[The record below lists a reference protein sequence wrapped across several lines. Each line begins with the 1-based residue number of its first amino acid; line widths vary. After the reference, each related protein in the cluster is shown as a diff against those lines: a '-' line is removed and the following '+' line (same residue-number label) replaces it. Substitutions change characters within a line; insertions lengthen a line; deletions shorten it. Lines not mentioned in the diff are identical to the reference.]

1 MHELNYEPAEVRFN
15 VDYKSVN
22 SLASHPPP
30 QYYNDIIS
38 RGQDQLRYLRE
49 HPDEKRNIKDLKYEE
64 EAKVEA
70 ENKKKADAKATKEAE
85 KQLKKKEVEVTK
97 EYNSSFS
104 GEVGIGAAAIIAG
117 GIGIVSSISSPSDE
131 TNTTQIIGVED
142 VQSSYNQTQQ
152 AVATIDEK
160 ELSSADDLSED
171 VESAMEEAAISKIF
185 ADEMEYMFDASIETK
200 DIVSKVD
207 ESTGNTQNEFD
218 YEDGWLGTITDILNE
233 DEIVEDER

>member
-22 SLASHPPP
+22 SLASHLPP

-38 RGQDQLRYLRE
+38 RGQNQLRYLRE

-131 TNTTQIIGVED
+131 TNITQIIGVED

-185 ADEMEYMFDASIETK
+185 ADEMFDVSIETK
-200 DIVSKVD
+200 ENVSKVD
-207 ESTGNTQNEFD
+207 ESTGNNTQTEFD

-233 DEIVEDER
+233 DEIVQDER